1 MQGTMDAN
9 ELLCLVRK
17 RQKDIEK
24 FVFLKLLPKY
34 RSISQTGHFKEWFKL
49 PMNYVRLIELP
60 LTLELL
66 DVRKAHFILDI
77 SSPKLLALYM
87 VVKGHANF
95 CISDIEDY
103 FVKDFEVY
111 SEVFKVSPIIQVFDA
126 KKIPYDRHTFDRI
139 FSISVL
145 EHIPDTGD
153 IDVAR
158 EVARVLKPGGV
169 FVFTLP
175 AYSTYLE
182 EWQKQST
189 AYWPTTTRE
198 DGLVFFQRRYDYNTI
213 IERFSSL
220 GFNIEDIIFIAEK
233 PIKRP
238 VLNENGMLMHNH
250 YFLDE
255 RWYVKR
261 LNRISKIPLLPY
273 LAARIH
279 SNHYHY
285 LTRDGKDENIRQ
297 VAVKLG
303 ANN

>member
-1 MQGTMDAN
+1 MDEN
-9 ELLCLVRK
+9 QLLHLVRK
-17 RQKDIEK
+17 RQKDIEL
-24 FVFLKLLPKY
+24 FVCLNLLPKY

-60 LTLELL
+60 LTFELL
-66 DVRKAHFILDI
+66 DIKKNHVILDI

-87 VVKGHANF
+87 VAKSHANL

-103 FVKDFEVY
+103 FVKDFEAY
-111 SEVFKVSPIIQVFDA
+111 SEAFKVSPIIQVFDA
-126 KKIPYDRHTFDRI
+126 RSIPYNEHTFDRI
-139 FSISVL
+139 FSVSVL

-153 IDVAR
+153 IDVVR

-198 DGLVFFQRRYDYNTI
+198 DGFVFFQRRYDYDTI
-213 IERFSSL
+213 IRRFNYL
-220 GFNIEDIIFIAEK
+220 GFNIEDIVFIAEK
-233 PIKRP
+233 PVKQP
-238 VLNENGMLMHNH
+238 VLNENGMLMHNY

-261 LNRISKIPLLPY
+261 LYRINKIPLLPY

-279 SNHYHY
+279 SKHYHY
-285 LTRDGKDENIRQ
+285 LTRDGKDRNIRQ
-297 VAVKLG
+297 VAVKLR
-303 ANN
+303 ANS